1 MNNLEFINML
11 INDITDAIKLRKIDA
26 KVYEA
31 TDDTEEI
38 ESNNFALKRLEEY
51 LKQFQKIKE
60 ELEAWFSVKDHL
72 EYFPSDFWNGI
83 PEDAIAMTSPIDR
96 KEYPK
101 IKKVIEVD
109 NVKD

>member
-1 MNNLEFINML
+1 MNNIEFINML

-38 ESNNFALKRLEEY
+38 ESNNFALKRLEKY

-60 ELEAWFSVKDHL
+60 ELEAWYIVR
-72 EYFPSDFWNGI
+72 SDFVLQWEKIN
-83 PEDAIAMTSPIDR
+83 DASGYYLKYFGDY
-96 KEYPK
+96 EYET
-101 IKKVIEVD
+101 IKKGLL
-109 NVKD
+109 